1 MAENSFVSV
10 NLILKH
16 IEYSLQTQKQNFVFY
31 IETFMTCIKLFSFVS
46 ILFFIWTISTVTNL
60 KHNLINLKYFEEDQE
75 ERKAFDTYFSNDII
89 W

>member
-1 MAENSFVSV
+1 MTENSFVSV

-46 ILFFIWTISTVTNL
+46 ILFFYL
-60 KHNLINLKYFEEDQE
+60 
-75 ERKAFDTYFSNDII
+75 NDLHRN
-89 W
+89 